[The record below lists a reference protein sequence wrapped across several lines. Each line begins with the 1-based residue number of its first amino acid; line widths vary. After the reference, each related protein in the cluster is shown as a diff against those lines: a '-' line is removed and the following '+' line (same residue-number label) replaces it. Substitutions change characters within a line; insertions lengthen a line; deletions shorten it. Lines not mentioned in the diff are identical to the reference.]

1 MTSSSSAKRIGG
13 NNNFDNTNNN
23 NNNNINERSNRD
35 GLRGWLNPIKY
46 GWERVSYLFQRLTG
60 IFLLVYFIGHVYETS
75 HLVDGPD
82 AWGAMLEMTQTVGGH
97 LFLILVIGASTF
109 HSVNGIRLIFTHSG
123 RGLGK
128 PGRPDYPY
136 DPASI
141 NNRQRSGLWIA
152 FVLTA
157 LAMLYGANVLFSGG
171 E

>member
-1 MTSSSSAKRIGG
+1 MTSASSAKRIGG
-13 NNNFDNTNNN
+13 NNN
-23 NNNNINERSNRD
+23 NERNNRE
-35 GLRGWLNPIKY
+35 GLKGWLNPIKY
-46 GWERVSYLFQRLTG
+46 GWERVSYWFQRLTG

-75 HLVDGPD
+75 SLVNGPD
-82 AWGAMLEMTQTVGGH
+82 AWAAMLEMTQTIGGH

-123 RGLGK
+123 QGLGK

-157 LAMLYGANVLFSGG
+157 VAMLYGANVLFSGG